1 MTDENRF
8 ESLEIKIAHLEK
20 AVQELSDVIHR
31 QQQQIDRLSAASQ
44 QLMQQLAVVDSRMNP
59 EGL

>member
-31 QQQQIDRLSAASQ
+31 QQQQIDRLSTASQ

>member
-44 QLMQQLAVVDSRMNP
+44 HLMQQLAVVDSRMNP

>member
-8 ESLEIKIAHLEK
+8 ESVEVKIAHLEQ
-20 AVQELSDVIHR
+20 AVQELSDVLHR
-31 QQQQIDRLSAASQ
+31 QQQQIDRLSATSQ
-44 QLMQQLAVVDSRMNP
+44 QVMHQLAVVYARMNP

>member
-8 ESLEIKIAHLEK
+8 ESVEIKIAHLEQ
-20 AVQELSDVIHR
+20 AVQELSDVLHR
-31 QQQQIDRLSAASQ
+31 QQQQIDRLSATSQ
-44 QLMQQLAVVDSRMNP
+44 QLVQQLAVVDARMNP

>member
-31 QQQQIDRLSAASQ
+31 QQQQIDRLSATSQ

>member
-8 ESLEIKIAHLEK
+8 ESVEIKIAHLEQ
-20 AVQELSDVIHR
+20 AVQELSDVLHR
-31 QQQQIDRLSAASQ
+31 QQQQIDRLSATSQ
-44 QLMQQLAVVDSRMNP
+44 QLMQQLAVVDARMNP

>member
-8 ESLEIKIAHLEK
+8 ESVEVKIAHLEQ
-20 AVQELSDVIHR
+20 AVQELSDVLHR
-31 QQQQIDRLSAASQ
+31 QQQQIDRLSATSQ
-44 QLMQQLAVVDSRMNP
+44 QVMQQLAVVDARMNP

>member
-1 MTDENRF
+1 MTDESRF

-31 QQQQIDRLSAASQ
+31 QQQQIDRLSATSQ

>member
-8 ESLEIKIAHLEK
+8 ESVEIKIAHLEQ
-20 AVQELSDVIHR
+20 AVQELSDVLHR
-31 QQQQIDRLSAASQ
+31 QQQQIDRLSATSQ
-44 QLMQQLAVVDSRMNP
+44 QVMQQLAVVDARMNP